1 MPQSARLL
9 HSLSLQRKIYVIIV
23 DDDEDDRHFIH
34 RAFQNI
40 GAKYQILQFED
51 GEQLMSSL
59 LESEDAGD
67 KIARCGLIILD
78 VNMHR
83 MSGIEVLEAIKTHNS
98 LKHIPTVMLST
109 SIEED
114 LVQKAYC
121 LGANGYLQK
130 PNLMDD
136 YNHLVISMQACFLE
150 VPSVGWSKLL

>member
-1 MPQSARLL
+1 MPQSARFLN
-9 HSLSLQRKIYVIIV
+9 SPSLQRKISVFIV
-23 DDDEDDRHFIH
+23 DDDEDDRQFIL
-34 RAFQNI
+34 RAFQNV
-40 GAKYQILQFED
+40 GAKYQVSQFED
-51 GEQLMSSL
+51 GDQLMNSL
-59 LESEDAGD
+59 LNGEEASE
-67 KIARCGLIILD
+67 KVSQCGLIILD

-83 MSGIEVLEAIKTHNS
+83 MSGIEVLEAIKTNPS

-114 LVQKAYC
+114 LVQRAYG

-150 VPSVGWSKLL
+150 VPSLRWSKLL